1 MKPLELA
8 LKYLEIFF
16 SGENLDELKSL
27 FADNVSF
34 TGPIYQF
41 SSADSYIN
49 SLKKDPPKGMKYEII
64 KSFEYENSA
73 CVIYQFTKENVSIP
87 MAQLFETED
96 GKINKIVLIFDSK
109 DFE

>member
-1 MKPLELA
+1 MKALELA
-8 LKYLEIFF
+8 LKYLEVFF

-27 FADNVSF
+27 LADNVSF
-34 TGPIYQF
+34 TGPIYKF

-49 SLKKDPPKGMKYEII
+49 SLKEDPPKGLKYEII
-64 KSFEYENSA
+64 KLFEDENSA
-73 CVIYQFTKENVSIP
+73 CIIYQFTKENVLTP

-96 GKINKIVLIFDSK
+96 GKLSKIVLIFDSK